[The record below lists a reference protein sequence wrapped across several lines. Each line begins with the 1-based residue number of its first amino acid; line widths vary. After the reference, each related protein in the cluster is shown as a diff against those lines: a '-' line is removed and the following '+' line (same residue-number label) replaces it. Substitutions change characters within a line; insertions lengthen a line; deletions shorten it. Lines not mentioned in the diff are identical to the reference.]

1 MRRLYVEVFQDS
13 IKELGCERW
22 IIIRQKFFGIAKS
35 QNPVVHNEP
44 YRLLTLLR
52 LAGHRYHITAEE
64 ICYRE
69 YEAVTS
75 RSNSFQLGNDVI
87 NEQEIIQLVSDDVL
101 NGSFEV
107 LLRLF
112 HQATFD
118 ARLNKKVDVILE
130 LGSVVL

>member
-13 IKELGCERW
+13 IEELGCERW

-87 NEQEIIQLVSDDVL
+87 DEQESDDVL